1 MPGLKVAVAS
11 GNWSNPATW
20 YAGTLPSVGDTVASN
35 GFTVTIDQDVNV
47 DSLVNSVATPISI
60 IPIMTS
66 YTAPSGT
73 VTFSTEYD
81 ANTYAAWK
89 AFDGSI
95 ASNTNHWLSANGT
108 FVPPQWIAYEFPSPV
123 LVNGYSLASSYTM
136 PRDFQ
141 IQGWNGTTWDTLT
154 SVTANVA
161 TSINGT
167 FTNSTSYAKYRLYIT
182 ANNNTQ
188 YTSAGEFKLFSP
200 NYSPTPSVAG
210 GSFVINSS
218 VTVVTNSVYYTTTP
232 VLTISNPLGTTVN
245 LTTNPSNLSV
255 SNVSVIVFSGS
266 GVLNFNG
273 TITAGDTGKNILLV
287 NGSGT
292 LNYVGDIYH
301 GGNNSGGT
309 GIQILS
315 STAVVNYTGTIFSA
329 NGSSATAGIQTAAAC
344 TMNATGT
351 FYGNSNGSANA
362 TSAAIRNSGGAS
374 ITITGNLIGSYT
386 AAVYSNSVS
395 YIKIIGSITSV
406 FSACFNSANYSAI
419 NLLTGPFISGNYGA
433 VPYIC
438 QRVHL
443 IPTSNSYFEFRDETT
458 NGALSPGA
466 IAPATRLYSP
476 STVVDAPA
484 TSNVRSGVV
493 YALGT
498 RTGTMVAPTANK
510 VRGGVA
516 VDNTVGTA
524 VLTVAD
530 VVNAVWG
537 AMSSGLTT
545 SGSIGERTKNSI
557 TAAALGDQ
565 LAAFN

>member
-1 MPGLKVAVAS
+1 MPGLKVAVAN

-20 YAGTLPSVGDTVASN
+20 NAGTLPSVGDTVASN
-35 GFTVTIDQDVNV
+35 GFTVTIDQNINV
-47 DSLVNSVATPISI
+47 DSLVNSVATPISL

-81 ANTYAAWK
+81 PNTYAAWK

-95 ASNTNHWLSANGT
+95 VNNSNHWLSVNGS
-108 FVPPQWIAYEFPSPV
+108 FVSPQWIAYEFPSPV
-123 LVNGYSLASSYTM
+123 LVNGYSLASNYTM

-161 TSINGT
+161 SFISGT
-167 FTNSTSYAKYRLYIT
+167 FANSTLYAKYRLYIT
-182 ANNNTQ
+182 ANNSTN
-188 YTSAGEFKLFSP
+188 YTSAGEFKLFSS
-200 NYSPTPSVAG
+200 NYSITPSVAG
-210 GSFVINSS
+210 GSFVISSS

-255 SNVSVIVFSGS
+255 ANVSVIVFSGA

-287 NGSGT
+287 TGSGT
-292 LNYVGDIYH
+292 LNHVGDIYH
-301 GGNNSGGT
+301 GGNNSGGI

-329 NGSSATAGIQTAAAC
+329 NGSQATAGIQTAAAC

-406 FSACFNSANYSAI
+406 FSACFNAANVSAI

-438 QRVHL
+438 SRVHL
-443 IPTSNSYFEFRDETT
+443 IPTSNSYYEFRDETT

-498 RTGTMVAPTANK
+498 RTGTMVVPTANK
-510 VRGGVA
+510 VRVGVA